1 MGKTITRFEARFEA
15 GNEKHLQN
23 QKFDKSI
30 NCKQ

>member
-23 QKFDKSI
+23 QKFEK
-30 NCKQ
+30 KYKL